1 MFVPVSC
8 TNCGKPFQVPEAALG
23 KPTLCPWCAAVV
35 AALPVAPVVAPPEEL
50 PPTPTPSVLTAPPEV
65 PPPAPPVTAV
75 VPAEQKPK
83 LKPKPI
89 PGIPVPLSLDDD
101 PPEPRAPEPRA
112 KPKYSSL
119 VTILVGAIVVVVVT
133 AATLTYRHYGSGR
146 LSESGWTEFTAPD
159 GSFSTSLPG
168 RPTEEDVA
176 ANPAGSVTGGKRFS
190 THAWYSKSTVWVSY
204 CDIEPALL
212 PKLAADPDRVVAA
225 GVLQAEREREKTRLG
240 VTNTTEVM
248 IRDNDA
254 WGVKLHFDTPRGKA
268 AVWMVL
274 IAKGPHPRVYVFG
287 VEGKGVDPKSPVV
300 ARPYSSFRLNN

>member
-8 TNCGKPFQVPEAALG
+8 TSCGKPFQVPEAALG

-35 AALPVAPVVAPPEEL
+35 AALPVAQVAAPPD
-50 PPTPTPSVLTAPPEV
+50 V
-65 PPPAPPVTAV
+65 PPPAPTVPAV
-75 VPAEQKPK
+75 VIQEQQPKP
-83 LKPKPI
+83 KPKPI
-89 PGIPVPLSLDDD
+89 PGMPVPLSLDDEPFE
-101 PPEPRAPEPRA
+101 PPAPEPRA
-112 KPKYSSL
+112 KSKSKYSSL
-119 VTILVGAIVVVVVT
+119 ITILVGAIVVVVVS

-176 ANPAGSVTGGKRFS
+176 ANPAGSVGGGKRFS
-190 THAWYSKSTVWVSY
+190 VFAWYSKSTVWVSY
-204 CDIEPALL
+204 CDLDPAIL

-225 GVLQAEREREKTRLG
+225 GVLQAEREREKARLG
-240 VTNTTEVM
+240 VTKTTEVM

-254 WGVKLHFDTPRGKA
+254 WGIKLDTDTPRGKA